1 MIEESNAHAADD
13 MELRALT
20 EARVEAERL
29 VDATEGALEADADL
43 LDQRERAGIDAALAA
58 VRRLAAAEDRHAL
71 TAGIAALNRATEDFA
86 ARRMD
91 RSVARALTGRK
102 VDTLAGE

>member
-1 MIEESNAHAADD
+1 

-29 VDATEGALEADADL
+29 VAATEGALEADADL
-43 LDQRERAGIDAALAA
+43 LDERERAGIDDALAA
-58 VRRLAAAEDRHAL
+58 VRRLAAEEDRHAL
-71 TAGIAALNRATEDFA
+71 TAATAALNRATGDFA

-91 RSVARALTGRK
+91 RSVARALTGRR